1 MSKRAIDKDNWNKAL
16 CENGFKKSTIWIVHL
31 SQFLINCL
39 AEYKSASFGAVVASW
54 AVLHRC
60 VDGIHINDIAE
71 PKDFPENQDL
81 IPHFYGRRAFREP
94 EHILTGLSASCC
106 VVLLSDVESFLWE
119 PWQTQTLDCFCFI
132 THDRLSRCPTLEPA
146 VLWYRAR

>member
-1 MSKRAIDKDNWNKAL
+1 MTVWGIVNVCIQWNGCGSGGRVGSPLIRRSVVGSLTQVSTSKRAIKYNWNKGL

-39 AEYKSASFGAVVASW
+39 AEYEGASFWAVVASS

-60 VDGIHINDIAE
+60 VDGIHINDIVE

-81 IPHFYGRRAFREP
+81 IPRFYRHRTRTHFDRFEYQW
-94 EHILTGLSASCC
+94 LCYY
-106 VVLLSDVESFLWE
+106 
-119 PWQTQTLDCFCFI
+119 QT
-132 THDRLSRCPTLEPA
+132 
-146 VLWYRAR
+146 WG